1 MLDSS
6 ENAPGRSPAVRF
18 ILALLAVL
26 ITIGFIA
33 LGTWQVFRLQWKLDL
48 IRRVDQRVHAAAAP
62 APGPA
67 WWPHVSAAN
76 DEYRHVLL
84 SGHFFPES
92 SAKVQAVTEL
102 GSGYWLLTPLCGADG
117 NIVIVNRGFIT
128 AEAAA
133 KMAAPV
139 PAPAC
144 TPDAAGAATVKLSG
158 LLRISEPGGG
168 FLRHNDP
175 AADHWYSRDVAAIA
189 AVRRLAPV
197 APYFVDADAGQ
208 EAANH
213 IGGDDA
219 GAGKDRP
226 VGGLTVIAFH
236 NSHLVYAITWYAL
249 ALMMAG
255 VCLWVA
261 REERRSGQ
269 PR

>member
-1 MLDSS
+1 MDMIERS
-6 ENAPGRSPAVRF
+6 EDAPRRSPAVRLT
-18 ILALLAVL
+18 LAVLAVL
-26 ITIGFIA
+26 ITAGFLA

-67 WWPHVSAAN
+67 WWPRVSAVN

-84 SGHFFPES
+84 SGHFLSRS

-102 GSGYWLLTPLCGADG
+102 GSGYWLLTPLCGDDG

-133 KMAAPV
+133 KLAPPV
-139 PAPAC
+139 AAPAC
-144 TPDAAGAATVKLSG
+144 TPGTNGVRLTG

-175 AADHWYSRDVAAIA
+175 ALDHWYSRDVAAIA
-189 AVRRLAPV
+189 SARRLSPV

-208 EAANH
+208 EA
-213 IGGDDA
+213 
-219 GAGKDRP
+219 GAGNDRP

-255 VCLWVA
+255 VCFWVA
-261 REERRSGQ
+261 REERGAGRPSG
-269 PR
+269 RA

>member
-1 MLDSS
+1 MVDIRSS
-6 ENAPGRSPAVRF
+6 ENAPRRSPTVRF
-18 ILALLAVL
+18 ILAVLAVL
-26 ITIGFIA
+26 ITIGFVA

-62 APGPA
+62 APGRA
-67 WWPHVSAAN
+67 WWPQVNAAN

-84 SGHFFPES
+84 SGHFLPES

-102 GSGYWLLTPLCGADG
+102 GSGYWLLTPLCGTDG
-117 NIVIVNRGFIT
+117 QIVIVNRGFIT
-128 AEAAA
+128 AETAA

-139 PAPAC
+139 PAPPC
-144 TPDAAGAATVKLSG
+144 TPDAAGAGAVKLSG

-168 FLRHNDP
+168 FLRHNDA
-175 AADHWYSRDVAAIA
+175 AADRWYSRDVAAIA
-189 AVRRLAPV
+189 AARRLAPV

-208 EAANH
+208 EPGN
-213 IGGDDA
+213 DNS
-219 GAGKDRP
+219 RP

-269 PR
+269 PRR

>member
-1 MLDSS
+1 MIERSDS
-6 ENAPGRSPAVRF
+6 APRRSPAVRLT
-18 ILALLAVL
+18 LAVLAVL
-26 ITIGFIA
+26 ITAGFLA

-67 WWPHVSAAN
+67 WWPRVNAAN

-84 SGHFFPES
+84 RGHFLAQS

-102 GSGYWLLTPLCGADG
+102 GSGYWLLTPLCGDDG

-128 AEAAA
+128 AETAAA
-133 KMAAPV
+133 MPV
-139 PAPAC
+139 PVPVPVSTPAC
-144 TPDAAGAATVKLSG
+144 TAGAGDTVKLSG

-168 FLRHNDP
+168 FLRHND
-175 AADHWYSRDVAAIA
+175 AVLDHWYSRDVAAIA
-189 AVRRLAPV
+189 AARHLAPV
-197 APYFVDADAGQ
+197 APYFVDANAGQ
-208 EAANH
+208 EAGSGN
-213 IGGDDA
+213 G
-219 GAGKDRP
+219 RP

-255 VCLWVA
+255 VCLWAA
-261 REERRSGQ
+261 REERRAGRGRH
-269 PR
+269 P